1 MFPSC
6 QILSYFLLCCL
17 QSQGTSD
24 SSFATNRK
32 GRHIDLLLKFWE
44 REYLRDFLQSCTS
57 LTDTTK
63 NVSNDMMHKNHLCKF
78 KQAKVY
84 CIFWMFLLF
93 KRSFLICVE
102 EEVGGPEVNV
112 CWEFHMQ
119 RRLDWESRSKT
130 SIKEAKREHTN
141 LFRISFLWAAKLLS
155 LLSSQKVCENAS
167 LKQDWK
173 CFSKSKTAILEVTA
187 PSSEKN
193 SNLWQKYIRVL
204 I

>member
-1 MFPSC
+1 MHQSDRYNKKFPMTWCMKIIYVSSSNQKSAAFSGC
-6 QILSYFLLCCL
+6 FCFFKEAFLYV
-17 QSQGTSD
+17 
-24 SSFATNRK
+24 
-32 GRHIDLLLKFWE
+32 E
-44 REYLRDFLQSCTS
+44 
-57 LTDTTK
+57 
-63 NVSNDMMHKNHLCKF
+63 
-78 KQAKVY
+78 
-84 CIFWMFLLF
+84 
-93 KRSFLICVE
+93 E

-173 CFSKSKTAILEVTA
+173 CFLKSKTAILEVTA
-187 PSSEKN
+187 PPSDKN
-193 SNLWQKYIRVL
+193 GKNIIESWFSKVY
-204 I
+204 

>member
-1 MFPSC
+1 MSNLILFFCFAVSSLRGLLTHLLQRIGRADISICYWSFGRGNILGIFSSHAPVW
-6 QILSYFLLCCL
+6 QI
-17 QSQGTSD
+17 QQ
-24 SSFATNRK
+24 K
-32 GRHIDLLLKFWE
+32 
-44 REYLRDFLQSCTS
+44 
-57 LTDTTK
+57 
-63 NVSNDMMHKNHLCKF
+63 VSNDMMHENHLCKF
-78 KQAKVY
+78 KQAKVC

-102 EEVGGPEVNV
+102 VEVGGPEVNV

-173 CFSKSKTAILEVTA
+173 CFSKSKTVILEVTA

>member
-1 MFPSC
+1 MHQSDRYNKKFPMTWCMKIIYVSSSKQKSAAFSWC
-6 QILSYFLLCCL
+6 FSFLRKLSYLCGRRISRRTGGKCLLGI
-17 QSQGTSD
+17 SY
-24 SSFATNRK
+24 AEKIR
-32 GRHIDLLLKFWE
+32 
-44 REYLRDFLQSCTS
+44 LR
-57 LTDTTK
+57 
-63 NVSNDMMHKNHLCKF
+63 
-78 KQAKVY
+78 
-84 CIFWMFLLF
+84 
-93 KRSFLICVE
+93 
-102 EEVGGPEVNV
+102 
-112 CWEFHMQ
+112 
-119 RRLDWESRSKT
+119 ESRSKT

-173 CFSKSKTAILEVTA
+173 CFSKSKTVILEVTA